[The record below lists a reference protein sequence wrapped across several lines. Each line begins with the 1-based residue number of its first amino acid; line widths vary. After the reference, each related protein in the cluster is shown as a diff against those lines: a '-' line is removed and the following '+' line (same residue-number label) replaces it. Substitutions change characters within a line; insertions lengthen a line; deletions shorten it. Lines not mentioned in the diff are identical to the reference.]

1 MNPFEIFVS
10 LVYGTFS
17 RMKASKWLVLSLLST
32 IILPLPAFAIQLHG
46 DPEGLY
52 GHQIAHLF
60 FVASMGMLIYWLL
73 RMKLIFRRG
82 WRFIALAAV
91 CLIMWNLDA
100 FVGHAIEG
108 SDGVGLMVEG
118 GWIKGKVRFSALS
131 DTMAILYYLIKLDHL
146 LCVPAVVSMFI
157 GLRELHSSP

>member
-1 MNPFEIFVS
+1 MNHFKVFLPLIH
-10 LVYGTFS
+10 GTFI

-60 FVASMGMLIYWLL
+60 FVASMGILIYWLI

-91 CLIMWNLDA
+91 FLILWNLDA

-108 SDGVGLMVEG
+108 SDGVGLVVEG
-118 GWIKGKVRFSALS
+118 GWINGTVRFSALS
-131 DTMAILYYLIKLDHL
+131 DTMAILYYFLKLDHL
-146 LCVPAVVSMFI
+146 LCVPAVVSLFI
-157 GLRELHSSP
+157 GLRELYSSP